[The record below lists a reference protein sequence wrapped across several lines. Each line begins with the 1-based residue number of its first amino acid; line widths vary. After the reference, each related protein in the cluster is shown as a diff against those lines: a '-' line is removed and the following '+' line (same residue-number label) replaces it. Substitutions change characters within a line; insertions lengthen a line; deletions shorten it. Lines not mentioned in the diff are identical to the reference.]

1 MSKSL
6 DKNNSV
12 FHSSQR
18 ADTRMLQD
26 ILGISSL
33 NGDQWYASIP
43 FSNKDT
49 THGAENEYQTAVSG
63 SESDTDLPIS
73 IRNSNYYSNISRRA
87 RSGDIAKRNAFRVED
102 FLESNHERIW
112 ENSWVRFPVSR
123 LKASTMRLIM
133 RDMALDKSDDSSP
146 MRPDIDRFFFEK
158 NGDRWIR
165 IPSSYLLKISIAD
178 ALETSNP
185 ALEKA
190 SNFIC
195 RHFLNDNSS
204 PETFSFCPVS
214 SENQKSAGK
223 LLAEETLLR
232 FLLSQFA
239 VMYANRNFS
248 LESLGQKMI
257 LYFAP
262 STPMRM
268 RKLNS
273 LISDSFYRELFMSP
287 CLSGWDNGYKKHE
300 YMHLCHQVLSRSH
313 LNSVFKL
320 KESGI
325 ISQSLVKLDTISN
338 TSLANNGTHISTGSI
353 ILSELAEAGIYTSAL
368 EKSAGDL
375 TIKIFEHFL
384 PLFTPLY
391 SSSPLRL
398 SYNDFRPEALIGFL
412 AHELDYTHLR
422 MIWRRWIKKAGVE
435 FFGRPF
441 LPYGPAWYEKIW
453 ASLFR
458 FKGDI
463 VPDARLTDYLVA
475 LMSTP
480 ESPALNGKVGNDTL
494 LRADLSDLG
503 IFDKRMSMYLPYKL
517 REHRQMGF
525 TGFEGRFY
533 SQFHSI
539 SEDMSD
545 AADLQQLITAFAYSK
560 VLKGEITHE
569 SIPDDPVTES
579 ERRHIFFSSAI
590 GLKTVNIR
598 EKNPC
603 AFIRDIIS
611 LAEKIRPSKRYNGY
625 HHMRIHEYRLS
636 LLKML
641 KSDPAL
647 VESLNAG
654 ELLDRLHSRIHGIN
668 DTHGKL
674 LRGIT
679 GNHKNPIRIKA
690 DEFNS
695 KAEHYYRNGHREKNI
710 REALEVMKEHS
721 ARIES
726 SSLPEE
732 YKAVISESSRGRS
745 CADYIS
751 GLTEKIISDTVSCS
765 ENENLMRILSLI
777 ISSMKEHHTIKQ
789 KEIQIHD
796 SPVYRQ
802 KKFESGHGENLSR

>member
-6 DKNNSV
+6 EKDNSV
-12 FHSSQR
+12 FHSSER
-18 ADTRMLQD
+18 ADIRTLQD

-33 NGDQWYASIP
+33 SGDSWYAALP
-43 FSNKDT
+43 FSNSDT
-49 THGAENEYQTAVSG
+49 THGSENEYQTAVSG
-63 SESDTDLPIS
+63 SDSDVDLPIS
-73 IRNSNYYSNISRRA
+73 IKSSNYYSNISRRV
-87 RSGDIAKRNAFRVED
+87 RSGDIAKRNAFRVDD
-102 FLESNHERIW
+102 FLESNHERVW
-112 ENSWVRFPVSR
+112 ENSWVRFPASR
-123 LKASTMRLIM
+123 LKASTMRIVM
-133 RDMALDKSDDSSP
+133 RDMAFDKSDASSP
-146 MRPDIDRFFFEK
+146 MRPDISRFFFEK
-158 NGDRWIR
+158 NNERWIR
-165 IPSSYLLKISIAD
+165 IPSSYLLKIAIAD
-178 ALETSNP
+178 ALDTPNS
-185 ALEKA
+185 ALKNA
-190 SNFIC
+190 SEFIC
-195 RHFLNDNSS
+195 KHFLNDNSS
-204 PETFSFCPVS
+204 PETFSFFPLS
-214 SENQKSAGK
+214 SANQKSAGK
-223 LLAEETLLR
+223 ILAEETLLR

-313 LNSVFKL
+313 LNSIFKL

-325 ISQSLVKLDTISN
+325 ISQSLVKIDTISN

-353 ILSELAEAGIYTSAL
+353 ILSELAEEGSYSSAL

-398 SYNDFRPEALIGFL
+398 DYNDFRPETLIGFL
-412 AHELDYTHLR
+412 SHELDYTHLR

-435 FFGRPF
+435 FFGKPF

-453 ASLFR
+453 ESVFR

-480 ESPALNGKVGNDTL
+480 ESPALNGKPGNDVI
-494 LRADLSDLG
+494 LRSDLSDLG
-503 IFDKRMSMYLPYKL
+503 VFDKRMSMYLPFKL

-533 SQFHSI
+533 SQFDSI
-539 SEDMSD
+539 IEDMSD
-545 AADLQQLITAFAYSK
+545 AADLQQLITAFAYSR
-560 VLKGEITHE
+560 VLKGEVTHE

-603 AFIRDIIS
+603 SFMHSILS
-611 LAEKIRPSKRYNGY
+611 LAEKIRPSKRYKGY
-625 HHMRIHEYRLS
+625 HHIRIHEYRLS

-641 KSDPAL
+641 RSDAAL

-654 ELLDRLHSRIHGIN
+654 DLLDCLQSRIHGIN

-679 GNHKNPIRIKA
+679 GNHKKPMSFKA

-695 KAEHYYRNGHREKNI
+695 KAEQYYRDGLRTKTI
-710 REALEVMKEHS
+710 REALEVMKEYAAQAEFS
-721 ARIES
+721 E
-726 SSLPEE
+726 LPEE
-732 YKAVISESSRGRS
+732 YKSAFSDASGNKTCVE
-745 CADYIS
+745 YIS
-751 GLTEKIISDTVSCS
+751 DLTEKVITDSVSCG
-765 ENENLMRILSLI
+765 ENENLMRILSLT
-777 ISSMKEHHTIKQ
+777 ISVIKEKNMIKQ
-789 KEIQIHD
+789 KEIETYD

-802 KKFESGHGENLSR
+802 KKFESGHGEHLSR

>member
-1 MSKSL
+1 MSMSL
-6 DKNNSV
+6 DKKISD
-12 FHSSQR
+12 FHSSER

-33 NGDQWYASIP
+33 SSDQWYASIP
-43 FSNKDT
+43 FSNYDT
-49 THGAENEYQTAVSG
+49 THGAENEYQTAVIG
-63 SESDTDLPIS
+63 SESDADLPIS

-214 SENQKSAGK
+214 SEDQKSAGK
-223 LLAEETLLR
+223 ILAEETLLR

-239 VMYANRNFS
+239 VMYANRKFS

-287 CLSGWDNGYKKHE
+287 CLSGWDTGYKKHE

-398 SYNDFRPEALIGFL
+398 GYNDFRPEALIGFL

-533 SQFHSI
+533 SQFDSI

-603 AFIRDIIS
+603 AFIRDIVS

-641 KSDPAL
+641 NSDPAL

-695 KAEHYYRNGHREKNI
+695 KAEHYYRNGHRENNI

-751 GLTEKIISDTVSCS
+751 GLTEKIISDKVSCS
-765 ENENLMRILSLI
+765 ENENLMKILSLI
-777 ISSMKEHHTIKQ
+777 ISSIKEHRTIKQ